1 MCLTTETVRVHGF
14 RIILVES
21 CKSVRISWKV
31 SGRSHSGY
39 SMPWNRDTITVMSN
53 KSHCSGFISRR
64 SHDPTRARL
73 WGHWIRFA
81 YNTNVRENFTI
92 AVSRYA
98 KCNLRYAMEGL
109 RNREVHNIVKKEKN
123 SMTRNFFAISSPFSF
138 LKSNGLCYFIAVSS
152 MWLII
157 N

>member
-1 MCLTTETVRVHGF
+1 MIQLEHDYEVIGF
-14 RIILVES
+14 DSLIIQ
-21 CKSVRISWKV
+21 
-31 SGRSHSGY
+31 
-39 SMPWNRDTITVMSN
+39 M
-53 KSHCSGFISRR
+53 
-64 SHDPTRARL
+64 
-73 WGHWIRFA
+73 
-81 YNTNVRENFTI
+81 RENFTI

-152 MWLII
+152 M
-157 N
+157 